1 MRYPFYRLLVCL
13 IFLVMGCA
21 TQSDMGY
28 IQEHVISLDKR
39 VSRIE
44 NQVSKMGE
52 ETKQIS
58 RVVEETDRP
67 ATQTQF
73 NDRLDAIKADM
84 EEVHEQLEHVAT
96 LEDRDQ
102 LTNMENRIARL
113 EIFLGFEAQR
123 VTPTIETP
131 EETIEE
137 ARKEVKAEEH
147 EALYQDAYRLYQM
160 GSFAAAREKFEEY
173 LKSHP
178 HIEKSDNAQF
188 WIGECFY
195 SQKQYEEAVLEY
207 EKVIVGYPNS
217 NKICAALLK
226 QGLALYELG
235 DRTVSKLL
243 LEKVVKEYPDTNEAE
258 IAQRKLPQIR

>member
-1 MRYPFYRLLVCL
+1 MRYPFYGLPVCL

-21 TQSDMGY
+21 TQSEMGY
-28 IQEHVISLDKR
+28 LHEHIISLDNR
-39 VSRIE
+39 VSRLE

-52 ETKQIS
+52 ETTQIS
-58 RVVEETDRP
+58 KMIEETGRP
-67 ATQTQF
+67 ATETQF
-73 NDRLDAIKADM
+73 NDRLDAIEADV
-84 EEVHEQLEHVAT
+84 ERVNEQLEYVVT
-96 LEDRDQ
+96 LENRDQ
-102 LTNMENRIARL
+102 LTNIENRIARL

-123 VTPTIETP
+123 VTPTIEIP
-131 EETIEE
+131 GETIEE
-137 ARKEVKAEEH
+137 VKAEDH

-160 GSFAAAREKFEEY
+160 GSFVEAREKFKEY
-173 LKSHP
+173 LKLYP
-178 HIEKSDNAQF
+178 HTDESDNAQF

-243 LEKVVKEYPDTNEAE
+243 LEKVIKEYPDTNEAK